1 MPKKIKSGVL
11 LKPQIL
17 KLQSLTSQSNLNS
30 VNLLKVQV
38 KRPINISKKY
48 LDLMF
53 PTVSSCTS
61 TKKAIKFSNPCK

>member
-1 MPKKIKSGVL
+1 ML

-30 VNLLKVQV
+30 VSLLKVEV

-48 LDLMF
+48 LGLMF
-53 PTVSSCTS
+53 STVSSCTS
-61 TKKAIKFSNPCK
+61 TKKAIKFSKPCK